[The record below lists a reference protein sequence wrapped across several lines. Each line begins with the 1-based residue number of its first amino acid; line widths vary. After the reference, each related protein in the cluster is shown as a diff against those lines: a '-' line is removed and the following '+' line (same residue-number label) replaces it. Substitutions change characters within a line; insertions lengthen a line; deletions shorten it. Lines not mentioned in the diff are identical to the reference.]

1 MTLSVNIKF
10 RLSINCALSNKSMQQ
25 GTLLVRG
32 IACVKLQFLL
42 YLLQVISLLL
52 HALKL
57 FLQRSDL
64 FGGVLQIPAG
74 RTGLF

>member
-1 MTLSVNIKF
+1 
-10 RLSINCALSNKSMQQ
+10 MQQ